1 MITLLFAIS
10 FAGLVLIGMLYWRL
24 REVDQTLQL
33 KRHRSTEPGVCDLLN
48 YAAVVAD
55 GVVIGKN
62 GALMAGWEY
71 TGDDNASAT
80 DTQRDVVSARI
91 NQAFAR
97 LGSGWMLHVD
107 VGRSPV
113 EAYSARRL
121 SHFPDRVSA
130 AIDEERRAYFAQPGA
145 AYQSRCVLCVTYMP
159 PSGATKRLA
168 EVMYEDDATTGDKR
182 LEATQTLALFQNQLD
197 ALENRLSS
205 SLRLRRLG
213 ARTEYTEDGREV
225 VYDDLLSHLQY
236 CVTGILQSKR
246 LPQTP
251 IYLDAIIGGQE
262 LYGGVLPRIGRHYMQ
277 VVAIEDFPA
286 SSFAGML
293 TELGELPI
301 TYRWSTRFVFLES
314 WEALSHI
321 ERFRKKWKQQVVPF
335 LSQVLNVKTD
345 NINEDAA
352 MMVSDASSAKL
363 GISAGAISAGY
374 YTANLLL
381 FGEDRAQIEYHA
393 KQIEKTIN
401 HMGFTARV
409 ETINTLDAWLGSL
422 PGHGVENVRR
432 PLINTMNL
440 ADLLPVSSIWQGENK
455 APCPFYPSGSPAL
468 AHVLTTG
475 KTPFH
480 LNLHVS
486 DIGSAFIAGPTG
498 AGKST
503 TLGFLVAQYRRYKN
517 MTVFCFDKGMSM
529 YAYCTAAGGTHYHV
543 AGDDDTLCFCPL
555 QYLKAPSDRAWA
567 REWLEQICRL
577 NGLDVTPTQRNEIA
591 AAITSMHESGHS
603 TLTDFVSTVQDRAI
617 REVMQE
623 YTLAGSMRNL
633 FDARADTLGGLG
645 SFVVFECE
653 ELMNLSPKY
662 GLPILLYLF
671 RRIER
676 SLHGQPAAIIL
687 DEAWLML
694 SHPVFRDKIKEWLRV
709 LRKANCLVIMATQS
723 LSDTINS
730 GIIDLIKDST
740 ATKLYLPNPNAVD
753 EDGGLLYRRF
763 GLHERQIQIIA
774 DATPKSD
781 CYYTTD
787 EHQRLVHLVLG
798 PVALA
803 FVGVS
808 DKESVAQVK
817 KCQEQYGDE
826 WVDEW
831 LRRRGLSLDQYD
843 KASEQEAE
851 TEKELAAV

>member
-48 YAAVVAD
+48 YAAVVAN

-213 ARTEYTEDGREV
+213 ARTEYTEDGQEV
-225 VYDDLLSHLQY
+225 VYDDVLSHLQY

-381 FGEDRAQIEYHA
+381 FGEDRAQVEYHA

-468 AHVLTTG
+468 AHVG
-475 KTPFH
+475 
-480 LNLHVS
+480 
-486 DIGSAFIAGPTG
+486 
-498 AGKST
+498 
-503 TLGFLVAQYRRYKN
+503 
-517 MTVFCFDKGMSM
+517 
-529 YAYCTAAGGTHYHV
+529 
-543 AGDDDTLCFCPL
+543 
-555 QYLKAPSDRAWA
+555 
-567 REWLEQICRL
+567 
-577 NGLDVTPTQRNEIA
+577 
-591 AAITSMHESGHS
+591 
-603 TLTDFVSTVQDRAI
+603 
-617 REVMQE
+617 
-623 YTLAGSMRNL
+623 
-633 FDARADTLGGLG
+633 
-645 SFVVFECE
+645 
-653 ELMNLSPKY
+653 
-662 GLPILLYLF
+662 
-671 RRIER
+671 
-676 SLHGQPAAIIL
+676 
-687 DEAWLML
+687 
-694 SHPVFRDKIKEWLRV
+694 
-709 LRKANCLVIMATQS
+709 
-723 LSDTINS
+723 
-730 GIIDLIKDST
+730 
-740 ATKLYLPNPNAVD
+740 
-753 EDGGLLYRRF
+753 
-763 GLHERQIQIIA
+763 
-774 DATPKSD
+774 
-781 CYYTTD
+781 
-787 EHQRLVHLVLG
+787 
-798 PVALA
+798 
-803 FVGVS
+803 
-808 DKESVAQVK
+808 
-817 KCQEQYGDE
+817 
-826 WVDEW
+826 
-831 LRRRGLSLDQYD
+831 
-843 KASEQEAE
+843 
-851 TEKELAAV
+851 